1 MGRKSKNQANNG
13 DANNGAAEQ
22 DDFGDQPTSTPTT
35 TVAPSDPRKFRFKIY
50 FKTAAK
56 SFEHYISYI
65 SFPFNSQVKC

>member
-22 DDFGDQPTSTPTT
+22 DDFGDQPTTSNPTSNPTSTPTT

-50 FKTAAK
+50 F
-56 SFEHYISYI
+56 
-65 SFPFNSQVKC
+65 